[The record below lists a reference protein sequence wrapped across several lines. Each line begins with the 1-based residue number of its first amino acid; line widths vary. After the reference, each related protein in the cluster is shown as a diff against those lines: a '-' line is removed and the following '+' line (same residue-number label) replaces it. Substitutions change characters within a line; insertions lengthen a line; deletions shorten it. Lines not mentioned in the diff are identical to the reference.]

1 VSTVRLNVLKG
12 GNVTQ
17 AKNGDK
23 VKIHYTGKLEDE
35 TVFDSSVERE
45 PLEFTVGDGRIIP
58 GFEKAVVGMAPGE
71 SKTVTISPDMA
82 YGPHRKELVVD
93 VERERVPDNLELK
106 VGGFVQIRQRDG
118 GVIQAKVTGVSES
131 NVTLDANHPLAGKDL
146 TFDIKL
152 VEIV

>member
-1 VSTVRLNVLKG
+1 MAE
-12 GNVTQ
+12 

-23 VKIHYTGKLEDE
+23 VKIHYTGKLKDE

-45 PLEFTVGDGRIIP
+45 PLEFTVGDGKIIP
-58 GFEKAVVGMAPGE
+58 GFDNAVVGMNPGE

-82 YGPHRKELVVD
+82 YGPHREELVVD
-93 VERERVPDNLELK
+93 VERERVPNNLDLK

-118 GVIQAKVTGVSES
+118 GVIQAKVTDVSES
-131 NVTLDANHPLAGKDL
+131 KVTLDANHPLAGKDL

>member
-1 VSTVRLNVLKG
+1 MVE
-12 GNVTQ
+12 

-45 PLEFTVGDGRIIP
+45 PLEFTVGDGKIIP
-58 GFEKAVVGMAPGE
+58 GFEKAVVGMNPGE

-82 YGPHRKELVVD
+82 YGPHREELVVD
-93 VERERVPDNLELK
+93 VERERVPNNLDLK

-118 GVIQAKVTGVSES
+118 GVIQAKVTDVSES
-131 NVTLDANHPLAGKDL
+131 KVTLDANHPLAGKDL

>member
-1 VSTVRLNVLKG
+1 
-12 GNVTQ
+12 VTQ

-45 PLEFTVGDGRIIP
+45 PLEFTVGDGKIIP
-58 GFEKAVVGMAPGE
+58 GFERAVVGMAPGE

-82 YGPHRKELVVD
+82 YGMHRNDLVVD
-93 VERERVPDNLELK
+93 VERERVSDKLELK
-106 VGGFVQIRQRDG
+106 IGGFVQIRQRDG
-118 GVIQAKVTGVSES
+118 GVIQAKVTGMSES
-131 NVTLDANHPLAGKDL
+131 KVTLDANHPLAGKDL

>member
-1 VSTVRLNVLKG
+1 MA
-12 GNVTQ
+12 Q

-45 PLEFTVGDGRIIP
+45 PLEFIVGDGKIIP

-82 YGPHRKELVVD
+82 YGPHRNELVVD
-93 VERERVPDNLELK
+93 VERERVPCNLELK

-146 TFDIKL
+146 TFDIRL

>member
-1 VSTVRLNVLKG
+1 MAE
-12 GNVTQ
+12 

-23 VKIHYTGKLEDE
+23 VKIHYTGKLKDE

-45 PLEFTVGDGRIIP
+45 PLEFTVGDGKIIP
-58 GFEKAVVGMAPGE
+58 GFDKAVVGMNPGE

-82 YGPHRKELVVD
+82 YGPHREELVVD
-93 VERERVPDNLELK
+93 VERERVPNNLDLK

-118 GVIQAKVTGVSES
+118 GVIQAKVTDVSES
-131 NVTLDANHPLAGKDL
+131 KVTLDANHPLAGKDL

>member
-1 VSTVRLNVLKG
+1 MA
-12 GNVTQ
+12 Q

-45 PLEFTVGDGRIIP
+45 PLEFTVGDGKIIP
-58 GFEKAVVGMAPGE
+58 GFEKAVVGMEPGE
-71 SKTVTISPDMA
+71 SKTVTVSPDMA

-93 VERERVPDNLELK
+93 VERERVPDKLDLK
-106 VGGFVQIRQRDG
+106 IGGFVQIRQRDG
-118 GVIQAKVTGVSES
+118 GVIQAKVTGVSEAK
-131 NVTLDANHPLAGKDL
+131 VTLDANHPLAGKDL